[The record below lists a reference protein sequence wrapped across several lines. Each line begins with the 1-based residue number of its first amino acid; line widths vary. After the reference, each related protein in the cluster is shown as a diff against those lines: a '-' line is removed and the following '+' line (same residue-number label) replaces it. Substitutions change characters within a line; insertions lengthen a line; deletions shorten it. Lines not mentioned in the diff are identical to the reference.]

1 LQGEE
6 EEAGYHCLYLGSVN
20 MGYSG
25 DVHLIEMG
33 INTILNQKP
42 SGQPRGMML
51 NPKIH
56 VDTFL
61 LIIVGVAPKR

>member
-6 EEAGYHCLYLGSVN
+6 EEAGYQCLYLGSVN
-20 MGYSG
+20 MGHTG

-42 SGQPRGMML
+42 SGQAMRLIL
-51 NPKIH
+51 NPK
-56 VDTFL
+56 FL
-61 LIIVGVAPKR
+61 LTHSL

>member
-1 LQGEE
+1 
-6 EEAGYHCLYLGSVN
+6 
-20 MGYSG
+20 MGHTG

-51 NPKIH
+51 DPKSMLTH
-56 VDTFL
+56 SL
-61 LIIVGVAPKR
+61 